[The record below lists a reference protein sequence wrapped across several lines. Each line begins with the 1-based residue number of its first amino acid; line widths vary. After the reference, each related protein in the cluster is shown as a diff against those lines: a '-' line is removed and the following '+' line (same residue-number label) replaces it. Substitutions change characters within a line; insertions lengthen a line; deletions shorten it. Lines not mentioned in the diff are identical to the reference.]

1 MTIYDHSVRWL
12 AQAQLA
18 TRPELAALCRANV
31 REVDAALAQ
40 LADAGWLFERA
51 AEGRP
56 DGEPLVS
63 LSPAAVTFLARNP
76 EASGLHLGPLPP
88 WELTIRAL
96 GAALI
101 AEPVTRILNAV
112 LAAMATAAA
121 DEGGALAQAIRRQP
135 KGSRPRPMPGETRIP
150 LGWGHMEVRLRLD
163 GKEAWCVLHVDR
175 AAVPMT
181 RRASLRKALEDA
193 WAAEATEHATPVL
206 ILCPDDYER
215 AQWIAVLKEMPG
227 SQPPIGLGLQADV
240 CGGFG
245 LRDPVWQP
253 ARGLAPVSLHD
264 LLRWDP
270 VEPGRPAPA
279 TDSGLQGSCPPPI
292 AQPDA
297 ALPALL
303 HVNAAN
309 GPTEHAAASVLSLD
323 WNERRIAHLLTAQP
337 WLAALDVVRCY
348 DAPAVDVELQLAAL
362 EEAGAI
368 AAVMGPDGAQR
379 WTITERWLL
388 VAAHRAGEGR
398 YWQAWSG
405 ALKVPR
411 TQGGEWSPK
420 PTPHR
425 VGIARCMGVIAAATR
440 DAGLV
445 IEDWRGE
452 AWWCGDVGKRAPVP
466 DAVCRLRTSDGQPIV
481 ALIEYERV
489 RSGEQGKTKVR
500 QWGEW
505 YAEERWRDLR
515 GPAGSPAG
523 PPVVLIVYD
532 GKSTHRGSLIR
543 AVEGAPEMPLYAV
556 SEEEFA
562 SGGFRAPVWLQAG
575 GLMGNLPI
583 ADPD

>member
-88 WELTIRAL
+88 WELTIRAQ

-101 AEPVTRILNAV
+101 GEPVTRILNAA
-112 LAAMATAAA
+112 LAATATAATA
-121 DEGGALAQAIRRQP
+121 EGGSVTQAIRRQP

-163 GKEAWCVLHVDR
+163 GKEARCVLHVDR

-206 ILCPDDYER
+206 ILCPDAYELD
-215 AQWIAVLKEMPG
+215 QWRELLKEVPG
-227 SQPPIGLGLQADV
+227 VLPPVGLGLQAEV
-240 CGGFG
+240 CGVFG
-245 LRDPVWQP
+245 LRERVWQP
-253 ARGLAPVSLHD
+253 VKGSVPVSLDD
-264 LLRWDP
+264 LLRWEP
-270 VEPGRPAPA
+270 VEPAPGTPAM
-279 TDSGLQGSCPPPI
+279 DSDLFCPLPI
-292 AQPDA
+292 AQSDA
-297 ALPALL
+297 ALPTLR

-309 GPTEHAAASVLSLD
+309 GPTEHAAACLLGLD
-323 WNERRIAHLLTAQP
+323 WSERRVAHLLAAQA
-337 WLAALDVVRCY
+337 WLAALDISRWYGVPTP
-348 DAPAVDVELQLAAL
+348 DIELQLAAL
-362 EEAGAI
+362 ETAGAI
-368 AAVMGPDGAQR
+368 TQVMGPDGEQR
-379 WTITERWLL
+379 WTISERWLL
-388 VAAHRAGEGR
+388 VEASRAAEGR